1 MVGRLAINKGRDQR
15 GRSREGTC
23 ARGGFRGRWTLSFDS
38 PMKFVIYLVLAA
50 LIFGV
55 LRTHRSVGKSGAG
68 KSRSNAI
75 RVSAFSWLLAV
86 IFLIAF
92 TFLPNGPRIALVL
105 VGSIFAIS
113 YAKFWRNRRD
123 RLRKESA
130 EKSHLDRMKRVN

>member
-1 MVGRLAINKGRDQR
+1 
-15 GRSREGTC
+15 
-23 ARGGFRGRWTLSFDS
+23 
-38 PMKFVIYLVLAA
+38 MKIVIYLVLAA

-55 LRTHRSVGKSGAG
+55 LRTHRSVGKSGGG

-105 VGSIFAIS
+105 QRG
-113 YAKFWRNRRD
+113 Y
-123 RLRKESA
+123 RKESSGTNEA
-130 EKSHLDRMKRVN
+130 SQLMMNNCRLGLGNF